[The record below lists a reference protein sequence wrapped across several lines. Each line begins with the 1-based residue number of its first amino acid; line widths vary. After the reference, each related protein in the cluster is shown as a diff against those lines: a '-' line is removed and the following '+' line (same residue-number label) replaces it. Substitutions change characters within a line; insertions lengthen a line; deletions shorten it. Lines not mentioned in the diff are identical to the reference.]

1 MTVEPSTLYLVA
13 TPIGNLGDISARA
26 IEILRSVTAVG
37 CEDTR
42 TSKRLMEAHGIST
55 PLFSMHQHNEH
66 RRVEGVLERLLRGES
81 IAVITDAG
89 TPGISDPGFL
99 LARAVHQRRVMDRS
113 LRVRAI
119 PGADALTTALVSSG
133 LPSEQFHFEGFLPHK
148 KGRATRLSQ
157 LADRDVTTVVYESP
171 HRIERLVKELHEVAG
186 PSRWLCVCRE
196 LTKQFEEQLR
206 GRVEDVQDML
216 QETKIKG
223 EFVVVVAPKGYTE
236 EPRESREPIDTKDS
250 KEINKTTNP

>member
-1 MTVEPSTLYLVA
+1 
-13 TPIGNLGDISARA
+13 
-26 IEILRSVTAVG
+26 
-37 CEDTR
+37 
-42 TSKRLMEAHGIST
+42 
-55 PLFSMHQHNEH
+55 
-66 RRVEGVLERLLRGES
+66 
-81 IAVITDAG
+81 
-89 TPGISDPGFL
+89 
-99 LARAVHQRRVMDRS
+99 
-113 LRVRAI
+113 VRAI

-148 KGRATRLSQ
+148 KGRATRLAQ

-236 EPRESREPIDTKDS
+236 GSNMDFDR
-250 KEINKTTNP
+250 

>member
-13 TPIGNLGDISARA
+13 TPIGNLGDFSARA
-26 IEILRSVTAVG
+26 VEVLRGVAAIG

-42 TSKRLMEAHGIST
+42 TSKRLMEAYEIST

-66 RRVEGVLERLLRGES
+66 RRVEGIIERLLRGES

-99 LARAVHQRRVMDRS
+99 LARAVHQRRSTGDL
-113 LRVRAI
+113 LRVRVI

-148 KGRATRLSQ
+148 KGRSTRLAHI
-157 LADRDVTTVVYESP
+157 ADRDVTTVLYESP
-171 HRIERLVKELHEVAG
+171 HRIERLVKELLEVAG
-186 PSRWLCVCRE
+186 PSRWICVVRE
-196 LTKQFEEQLR
+196 LTKQFEEHLR
-206 GRVEDVQDML
+206 GRTEDVQEML
-216 QETKIKG
+216 QQTKIKG
-223 EFVVVVAPKGYTE
+223 EFVVVVAPKGYSE
-236 EPRESREPIDTKDS
+236 DAKGGVDE
-250 KEINKTTNP
+250 